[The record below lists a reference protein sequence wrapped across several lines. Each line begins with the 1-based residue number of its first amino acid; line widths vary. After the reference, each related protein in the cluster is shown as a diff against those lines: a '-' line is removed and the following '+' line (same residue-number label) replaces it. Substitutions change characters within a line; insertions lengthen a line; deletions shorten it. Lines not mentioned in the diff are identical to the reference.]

1 VNRKKKRKSSPEK
14 DEDWNEWRRKTMKK
28 ITNFDSS
35 PRRKEQIIVQKG
47 SSDLL
52 LFNMDNGSYY
62 ALNEVG
68 SRTWELCDG
77 THSVAQLVCILA
89 KEYDASVEILE
100 TDILELLEDLQSK
113 NLIVECSGNF
123 TGCDASAGRQASQ

>member
-1 VNRKKKRKSSPEK
+1 
-14 DEDWNEWRRKTMKK
+14 MKK
-28 ITNFDSS
+28 ITNLDSC

-89 KEYDASVEILE
+89 KEYDASAEILE

-113 NLIVECSGNF
+113 NLIVECSGDL
-123 TGCDASAGRQASQ
+123 TGCDATAGRQASQ